1 MISIFFFQI
10 IAHPVDSDMNE
21 FFEKHVPANCIP
33 VDFGGDQPSLQELAE
48 EVFKENRRLKSFL
61 ETEERQIQLYKSKK

>member
-1 MISIFFFQI
+1 
-10 IAHPVDSDMNE
+10 MNE
-21 FFEKHVPANCIP
+21 FFEKHIPANCIP

-61 ETEERQIQLYKSKK
+61 ETEEKQVQLYKNKK